1 MKFFIYVRKSTDDE
15 ERQMLSI
22 EAQLAELREY
32 ASNEGVTVIREF
44 VESRTAK
51 TPGRPIFND
60 MLARME
66 NGEASGLLAWHPD
79 RLARNWADGGQ
90 IVNLLDTGKLAALR
104 FPTFWFEDTPQ
115 GKFVLSIAFSQSK
128 YYSDALSQNV
138 QRGMRQ
144 KLRRGEFP
152 GKPPIGYL
160 NEPRLRT
167 IIVEPHKAELVR
179 QMFEAYA
186 TGGYTFDELHELVVG
201 WGLTSHREKPIAR
214 SMLPQ
219 LLANLF
225 YIGIFRF
232 AGETHEGS
240 HQRIVSK
247 ALFDEVQNVMA
258 RRGRPHKPRRKRLP
272 YLGFIQCGECGA
284 AITGERQK
292 GHHYY
297 RCTRKL
303 GPCSQKRFIREEA
316 LTDELR
322 AVTAGAAI
330 PAEPGADMLAQI
342 REWRQTESDCRAS
355 ELAEERTRL
364 GKAESRLS
372 RLLDVYIDGEIEQA
386 VYGPKKE
393 ELLHEKA
400 GIRERIRRIER
411 EGSAWLEP
419 LQAFLNDAILAETT
433 ALSGTETELRDFHRR
448 IGSNLSLIEPTEK
461 SPELRRDAR
470 ASKER
475 AAKTSFRHGGHA
487 ARDSFNH
494 NSGHQAGSKILS
506 LAVTSED
513 LSQRDTEF
521 RHQRNSASPEK
532 SVKRS
537 SSRWADRPVP
547 VLQVEFPNP
556 WRILADSPKNLK
568 WSGRPDSNRR
578 PLEPHSSALPDCATP
593 RSDCRFWLSD
603 SRSIRGP
610 DHNLPGLPRRQNCG
624 PGPPAW
630 PSRGESTS

>member
-1 MKFFIYVRKSTDDE
+1 MRFFLYARKSTDDE

-32 ASNEGVTVIREF
+32 AGNEGLNVTREF

-60 MLARME
+60 MLERIE

-79 RLARNWADGGQ
+79 RLARNWADGGH

-138 QRGMRQ
+138 RRGMRQ

-152 GKPPIGYL
+152 GKPPVGYL

-167 IIVEPHKAELVR
+167 IIVEPGKAELVR
-179 QMFEAYA
+179 RMFEAYA
-186 TGGYTFDELHELVVG
+186 TGGYTFDELHALVVD
-201 WGLTSHREKPIAR
+201 WGLTSHKEKPIAR

-219 LLANLF
+219 LLANPF

-240 HQRIVSK
+240 HQPIVSK

-258 RRGRPHKPRRKRLP
+258 RRGRPHKPRRHPLP

-322 AVTAGAAI
+322 AVTASASI
-330 PAEPGADMLAQI
+330 PADPGADMLVQV

-372 RLLDVYIDGEIEQA
+372 RLLDVYLEGDIEQA
-386 VYGPKKE
+386 DYSRKKG
-393 ELLHEKA
+393 ELLHEKT

-419 LQAFLNDAILAETT
+419 LEAFLNDAILAE
-433 ALSGTETELRDFHRR
+433 
-448 IGSNLSLIEPTEK
+448 P
-461 SPELRRDAR
+461 
-470 ASKER
+470 
-475 AAKTSFRHGGHA
+475 
-487 ARDSFNH
+487 
-494 NSGHQAGSKILS
+494 
-506 LAVTSED
+506 SE
-513 LSQRDTEF
+513 
-521 RHQRNSASPEK
+521 
-532 SVKRS
+532 V
-537 SSRWADRPVP
+537 
-547 VLQVEFPNP
+547 
-556 WRILADSPKNLK
+556 
-568 WSGRPDSNRR
+568 
-578 PLEPHSSALPDCATP
+578 
-593 RSDCRFWLSD
+593 
-603 SRSIRGP
+603 
-610 DHNLPGLPRRQNCG
+610 
-624 PGPPAW
+624 
-630 PSRGESTS
+630 PSREFAA